1 MIPSNFTY
9 HKAKSLQDAFAL
21 STSLGEEAKY
31 MSGGHSLLP
40 MMKLRF
46 ATPEHI
52 IDISKI
58 EGLSYI
64 KEEDNLLKIGALT
77 TQTEMERSPLLIDK
91 YPIFKDA
98 SKLIADPAV
107 VLPQPLSPTSPKVS
121 PAPISKSMPSTA

>member
-1 MIPSNFTY
+1 MIPAKFNY
-9 HKAKSLQDAFAL
+9 HKATSVSEAIAL
-21 STSLGEEAKY
+21 SQKLGEEAKY

-64 KEEDNLLKIGALT
+64 KEDGDMLKIGALT
-77 TQTEMERSPLLIDK
+77 TQTTMEHSELLK
-91 YPIFKDA
+91 G
-98 SKLIADPAV
+98 S
-107 VLPQPLSPTSPKVS
+107 
-121 PAPISKSMPSTA
+121 